1 MKYARKIST
10 MTGVETEA
18 AANLHWAVLTKN
30 KAGRSEVV
38 KVTNYEEADNFVRRN
53 PEVFYKSGPFVLG

>member
-1 MKYARKIST
+1 